1 MSMRPHFYS
10 FCSLAVA
17 GLLVV
22 LDTAHTAKAGDWPG
36 WRGPSGMGYATEKG
50 LPLHWDIKTGQNIL
64 WKVALPKTTG
74 HSSPIVWGDRVFLT
88 TAAKQTNAQESAKEI
103 PEHHLCC
110 FQASDGKLL
119 WRTPIQPGKEPMGYA
134 IYAVPTP
141 VTDGKVV
148 YCWFGSAVVAAVDF
162 DGKLLWRH
170 ERAGPFKLNPGI
182 TSSPVLYQDTLLLL
196 CDQGSGGWLQALD
209 KTTGEIKWEQKR
221 SKLSYCNTTPVL
233 ITVNDKPQ
241 LLVQASN
248 QLQGLDPATGQP
260 IWWCKAKG
268 FGSSPVYHSGLV
280 FSDSGNGE
288 AGLVVDPTGRGD
300 VTATHIKWQFAK
312 SPSQYASGIIAG
324 DYVFRAHKP
333 GTIKCWKLATGEEVF
348 SEAAAD
354 VPTLSSPIVTG
365 DGLVYFAGSGKSYVV
380 KPGPKLEVLAVND
393 LKSGDIAAS
402 AAVSNGRIF
411 IRGDQMLFCIGE
423 K

>member
-1 MSMRPHFYS
+1 MTNRRLSHPFLS
-10 FCSLAVA
+10 VA
-17 GLLVV
+17 AIAIFFALFA
-22 LDTAHTAKAGDWPG
+22 TPARAADWPG
-36 WRGPSGMGYATEKG
+36 WRGPTGMGYTEEKN

-88 TAAKQTNAQESAKEI
+88 TAAKQTNAEEKDKII

-119 WRTPIQPGKEPMGYA
+119 WRAAIAPGKEPMGYA

-141 VTDGKVV
+141 ITDGKAI

-170 ERAGPFKLNPGI
+170 ERSGPFKLNPGI
-182 TSSPVLYQDTLLLL
+182 ASSPALYQDTVLLL
-196 CDQGSGGWLQALD
+196 CDQGGGGWLQALD
-209 KTTGEIKWEQKR
+209 TATGEIKWEQKR
-221 SKLSYCNTTPVL
+221 AKLSYCNTSPVL
-233 ITVNDKPQ
+233 ISVKDKPE
-241 LLVQASN
+241 LLIQASN
-248 QLQGLDPATGQP
+248 QLQALDPSNGQP

-268 FGSSPVYHSGLV
+268 FGASPVYHNGLI

-288 AGLVVDPTGRGD
+288 AGLVVDPTGSGD
-300 VTATHIKWQFAK
+300 VTATNIKWQFAK
-312 SPSQYASGIIAG
+312 TPSQYGSGIIAG
-324 DYVFRAHKP
+324 DYVYRAYKSN
-333 GTIKCWKLATGEEVF
+333 IKCWKLASGEEVF
-348 SEAAAD
+348 SESAD
-354 VPTLSSPIVTG
+354 GVPYLSSPIVTG
-365 DGLVYFAGSGKSYVV
+365 DGLVYFAGANRSYVV

-393 LKSGDIAAS
+393 LKSGDNIAAS
-402 AAVSNGRIF
+402 AAVANGRIF